1 MSFWLQP
8 GPWGLPRKPDFT
20 PHHVAFHAI
29 PEVVDGSEQRLV
41 VRAEGQADPP
51 HQFGSQ
57 PAELSSFRKEEAEK
71 ICEGA

>member
-1 MSFWLQP
+1 MP
-8 GPWGLPRKPDFT
+8 Y
-20 PHHVAFHAI
+20 HVAFHAI
-29 PEVVDGSEQRLV
+29 PEVEDGSEQRLV
-41 VRAEGQADPP
+41 VRPEGHAGPA